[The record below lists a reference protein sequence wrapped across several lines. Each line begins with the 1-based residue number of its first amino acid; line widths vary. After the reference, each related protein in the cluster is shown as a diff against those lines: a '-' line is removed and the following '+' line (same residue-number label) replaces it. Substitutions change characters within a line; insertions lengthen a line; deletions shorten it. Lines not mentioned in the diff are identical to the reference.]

1 VLYLYKEFGVNPVMF
16 SFLEPNCDSVRA
28 RPWLA
33 PPVGPALASL
43 KRALEVCRKNGIGWL
58 LPYHGAL
65 PACVYAT
72 AGIKLPRKE
81 IAQGSDLGEGRIKGA
96 FCAACRENGTCL
108 GFLREYYGECLALL
122 RTKRG
127 RTAS

>member
-1 VLYLYKEFGVNPVMF
+1 
-16 SFLEPNCDSVRA
+16 VRA

-43 KRALEVCRKNGIGWL
+43 KRALEACKKSSIGWL

-65 PACVYAT
+65 PACVYAS
-72 AGIKLPRKE
+72 AGIKLLRNE
-81 IAQGSDLGEGRIKGA
+81 IAQGSDLGEGRIKGS

-122 RTKRG
+122 RKGAG
-127 RTAS
+127 RRPAPETAQRPRRSRSAS